1 MLQIQTHWSS
11 GELRLCHSSCVRP
24 SPTIDMLAFVEAF
37 KQYGMLNLTFSTFA
51 AVA

>member
-24 SPTIDMLAFVEAF
+24 SFTIDMSTFVEAF
-37 KQYGMLNLTFSTFA
+37 KQYGMPTLMILTFA